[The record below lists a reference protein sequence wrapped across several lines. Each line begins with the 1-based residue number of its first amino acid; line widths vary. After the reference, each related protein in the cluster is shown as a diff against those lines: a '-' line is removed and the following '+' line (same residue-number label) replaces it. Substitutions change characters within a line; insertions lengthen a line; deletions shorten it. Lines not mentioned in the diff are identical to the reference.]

1 MTRGGFAKMNF
12 GSALSAKGK
21 ISLIGVLA
29 CSVTIATVI
38 SPAQK
43 LEAAPVNKVKIA
55 SAQLPAKPAKSLA
68 QLEKD
73 VQDKPDDAGARL
85 ALGQALLAK
94 KDFARAKSEL
104 RIAVRMGKGSL
115 VSQKANTALLTM
127 PKSFVK
133 PKTGAETRMI
143 ASMLGLG
150 RTRGLE
156 GSKPTVID
164 FSAKWC
170 QPCKQLDGVIGKLKT
185 DYGDKVAFMRVDV
198 DDPNSQALLDQY
210 EVSPI
215 PTIVYLN
222 TEGEVVN
229 YSVGYSGENSV
240 KDGISK
246 ILVLGNK

>member
-1 MTRGGFAKMNF
+1 MNF
-12 GSALSAKGK
+12 GSALSAKDK

-29 CSVTIATVI
+29 CSVTIATVF